1 MKLKKAIKRLQDMQK
16 DRKKFAEDE
25 QEINSIF
32 MEDYEAIEAVLS
44 ELERLQEENEGLKIQ
59 RNAEPILL
67 KNRMYF
73 IDSEAYRDAIETM
86 RDNYIPKQRIKDKIE
101 YLEDYIEENS
111 DEQRY
116 WGNINPDVIYRQ
128 IEILEELLKE
138 EK

>member
-1 MKLKKAIKRLQDMQK
+1 MKLKKAIKRLQGMQK

-25 QEINSIF
+25 QEMNSIF

-86 RDNYIPKQRIKDKIE
+86 RENYIPKQRIKDKIE
-101 YLEDYIEENS
+101 ELKKDKDSKYYYMFLEERDIENTIE
-111 DEQRY
+111 
-116 WGNINPDVIYRQ
+116 VLK
-128 IEILEELLKE
+128 EILKE
-138 EK
+138 DKII